1 MFGINAYLLNG
12 TNKFWSCVDEDLMIS
27 CVQSLLAAM
36 DVESVCVTNGFT
48 GEVIFTA
55 YPDERFIVWEEN

>member
-1 MFGINAYLLNG
+1 MFGITAYLLNG
-12 TNKFWSCVDEDLMIS
+12 TNKYWACVDEDLMVQ
-27 CVQSLLAAM
+27 CVKSLMTAM

-55 YPDERFIVWEEN
+55 YTDGGLVVWEEN